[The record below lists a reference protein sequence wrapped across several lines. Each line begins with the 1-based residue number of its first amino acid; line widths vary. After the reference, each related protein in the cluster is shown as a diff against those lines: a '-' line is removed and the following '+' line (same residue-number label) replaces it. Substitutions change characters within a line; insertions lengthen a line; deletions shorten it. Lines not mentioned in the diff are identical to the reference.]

1 MFLYKEKYWI
11 RTLLTANGKIVLKLV
26 VTKSFITMKSGNFLL
41 QLKHAFIPSVIRD
54 LFC

>member
-11 RTLLTANGKIVLKLV
+11 RTLLTANGKIVL
-26 VTKSFITMKSGNFLL
+26 TKSFITMKRGNFLL
-41 QLKHAFIPSVIRD
+41 QLKHAFTPSVIRD